1 MNRFDDEQPGKPSG
15 AAVGSSSRGE
25 QVGASQSPFESFG
38 FDLSDDDWMV
48 RIRRAESPTDL
59 GRIGD
64 YELIEEISRGA
75 QGIVYRARQPNTH
88 REIAIKRLAA
98 GRFATPEMRAR
109 FVREIET
116 AASLSHPNVV
126 RVYGTDI
133 VGDQPVLA
141 MEWIAGIPVDRWACD
156 TRDGAKSVPEIL
168 RVFAAICDAVHYAHQ
183 RGVIH
188 RDLKPSNIL
197 VDANGQP
204 HVLDFGLA
212 KLTVVDD
219 SAAVHLTRTKDFVGT
234 PAYASPEQV
243 RGDSRTIDVRS
254 DVYALGVLL
263 YQMLTGRLP
272 YPDDRNLAELL
283 LAIKEYDP
291 PPPSQSN
298 TRLNREID
306 AIVLKALAKAPDRR
320 YASVDGLASDVRR
333 YLSNEP
339 VLAHP
344 PTTAYQFRKL
354 VGRHRVAFA
363 FSATLALVLVV
374 FAMVTAV
381 MSYRLNHEREAA
393 ITAQREEA
401 KARQITDQVNA
412 FMRDMLTAAEPDRT
426 RGREVTVREVLDK
439 SAEKIDARTDMSPE
453 VEASIRGSIGRSY
466 FSLGLLEPS
475 RTHLEIAV
483 RLAREA
489 YGNEHADVAK
499 HLEALANVHR
509 QDGRLADAQTMLEEV
524 YEIRMAAF
532 EPGHEQ
538 TATAIQNLAGIA
550 IERNQLVIAEELL
563 NRAIEMFIARYGEN
577 HQRTVAA
584 QLDLAALFHHSDQ
597 PAQAVAHLQSLLP
610 MVREAFG
617 PEHTRTLQILN
628 NLAISLKSLRRY
640 DEAQAFY
647 EELIDTAR
655 RMYGEEHPHTI
666 NFIGNLGSLHQAKGE
681 LDTAEV
687 LLRQAFDR
695 ARSVM
700 GETNPTTLAITNN
713 FAALMMARNEV
724 DEAIELFR
732 FALAGQRDRF
742 GEQHPG
748 TAVIMGGLGAVL
760 LRKEDASSHHSEASL
775 LMNGALNVF
784 ESVFPRDHPYRR
796 KTLEGLLLLYG
807 PEHMNDAEA
816 AERIQTELDLLSID

>member
-344 PTTAYQFRKL
+344 PTTLYQLRK
-354 VGRHRVAFA
+354 VIGRHQLAFGL
-363 FSATLALVLVV
+363 SAALAAVLVV
-374 FAMVTAV
+374 FGVVTAV
-381 MSYRLNHEREAA
+381 MSFRLREERESAVAA
-393 ITAQREEA
+393 QQKEA
-401 KARQITDQVNA
+401 RARQIAEQVNA
-412 FMRDMLTAAEPDRT
+412 FMRDMFTASEPDRA
-426 RGREVTVREVLDK
+426 RGREVTAREVLDR
-439 SAEKIDARTDMSPE
+439 SAEQIDARNEMAPE

-466 FSLGLLEPS
+466 YGLGLYES
-475 RTHLEIAV
+475 AQRHLELAV
-483 RLAREA
+483 QLACDA
-489 YGNEHADVAK
+489 YGKRHEDVAG
-499 HLEALANVHR
+499 HMELLSYVYRQEGRFEEARSLLEDVYAIRTAV
-509 QDGRLADAQTMLEEV
+509 LED
-524 YEIRMAAF
+524 
-532 EPGHEQ
+532 GHESI
-538 TATAIQNLAGIA
+538 ATCLQNLASLA
-550 IERNQLVIAEELL
+550 MECN
-563 NRAIEMFIARYGEN
+563 
-577 HQRTVAA
+577 
-584 QLDLAALFHHSDQ
+584 DLAAAEAPLQQAIDMLTTLHGEDDRRTLAAQVDLASLYHHRGLHSESTELLH
-597 PAQAVAHLQSLLP
+597 ALLP
-610 MVREAFG
+610 RVREAFG
-617 PEHTRTLQILN
+617 QKHNRTLQALN
-628 NLAISLKSLRRY
+628 NLAVGLKNLRRY
-640 DEAQAFY
+640 DEAQIYY
-647 EELIDTAR
+647 EELLETAR
-655 RMYGEEHPHTI
+655 DMFGAEHPNTI